1 MDSAALVGLVVALG
15 LGVPQLYFAYR
26 QVRLAEEQRRRQDAM
41 EGEKEAREEAAAP
54 PPADSR
60 KPPAAAAEPL
70 LAATPEREPDTPA
83 ASAPLF
89 SDNAARVGEDTASE
103 AAPLWALGV
112 QAFLG
117 AIVVYNVVDLEGFM
131 NTWPTTPRAEWAS
144 ALWTYAAMQLIVSVV
159 AGASAFKWFVTRK
172 RAFWDRGRELLYLA
186 IAALGLPLIAALV
199 IVRHDV
205 MW

>member
-41 EGEKEAREEAAAP
+41 EGEKEAREETAAP

-83 ASAPLF
+83 ASAPF
-89 SDNAARVGEDTASE
+89 SSESAAMKSEDSDT
-103 AAPLWALGV
+103 APLWALGV

-159 AGASAFKWFVTRK
+159 AGASAFRWFVTRK